1 MSAWNQFGLLG
12 SLPKFSHA
20 TVSSMGIS
28 QLTMSAGFE
37 KSLSVVLLVLEV
49 EDTERN
55 NVDE

>member
-1 MSAWNQFGLLG
+1 
-12 SLPKFSHA
+12 
-20 TVSSMGIS
+20 MGIS